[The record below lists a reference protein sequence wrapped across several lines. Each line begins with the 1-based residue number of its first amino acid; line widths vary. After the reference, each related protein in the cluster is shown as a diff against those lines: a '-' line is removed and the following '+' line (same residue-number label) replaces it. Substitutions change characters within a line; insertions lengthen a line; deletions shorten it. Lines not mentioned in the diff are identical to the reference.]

1 MTGREGPTTERAA
14 TRRVTVMVGLLAALG
29 MPTAQQ
35 NERTALTMLGLLDLG
50 PETPW
55 AEARSVPRG
64 ITELMSFFKSAYGKD
79 YAPNSRETVRRFSM
93 HQLVS
98 AGLALL
104 NADDP
109 TRPVNSPNNRYQV
122 SPEALALFQ
131 RVNAPD
137 WEEALTAFKDA
148 HGALTARYAAERA
161 QTLIPVRLPNG
172 ASVHLTPGGQNP
184 LIRAIVEGFCPR
196 FTPGAQVLYVGD
208 AGAKW
213 AVFEEAALAALGVT
227 VDTHGKMPDVVV
239 FDQARGW
246 LVLIEA
252 VTSHGP
258 VNPKRVEEL
267 GRLFAGSTAGLVF
280 VTALESRDA
289 LRAYLTDISWE
300 TEVWLADAPSHLIH
314 FNGSRFLGP
323 YGETAR

>member
-1 MTGREGPTTERAA
+1 MAA
-14 TRRVTVMVGLLAALG
+14 NEVAVNEQAASRRVTVMVGLLGALG
-29 MPTAQQ
+29 MPSAQQ

-50 PETPW
+50 PEAPW
-55 AEARSVPRG
+55 SSARAVPRG
-64 ITELMSFFKSAYGKD
+64 ITELMGFFQRAYGKQ
-79 YAPNSRETVRRFSM
+79 YAPNTRETVRRFSM

-98 AGLALL
+98 AGLGLL

-109 TRPVNSPNNRYQV
+109 TRPINSPNNRYQV

-131 RVNAPD
+131 RVNDPEWD
-137 WEEALTAFKDA
+137 DALTAFRA
-148 HGALTARYAAERA
+148 AQGTLTERYAAERA

-172 ASVHLTPGGQNP
+172 ANITLTPGGQNP
-184 LIRAIVEGFCPR
+184 LIRAIIEDFCPR
-196 FTPGAQVLYVGD
+196 FTPGAELLYVGD

-213 AVFEEAALAALGVT
+213 AVFDSPALAALGVT
-227 VDTHGKMPDVVV
+227 INTHGKMPDVVV
-239 FDQARGW
+239 FDRARAW

-267 GRLFAGSTAGLVF
+267 RRLFAGSSAGLVF
-280 VTALESRDA
+280 VTALENRDA
-289 LRAYLTDISWE
+289 LRAHLTDISWE

-323 YGETAR
+323 YAP